1 MNSDNI
7 LSFIQRSIMEHTQ
20 EGRLLTEIILDTF
33 KLNGVL
39 VLEGDKLV
47 KSLELTSA
55 RWKIL
60 GALAYGSNPMT
71 VPDIARG
78 MGQSR
83 QAVQRISN
91 EMVEDGLLATLPNPE
106 HKRAKLVKLTDKG
119 AQAYSQA
126 MEKQIPWVNGLA
138 SDIKQTELEIAASV
152 LKNLIAQLDKNQI
165 G

>member
-1 MNSDNI
+1 
-7 LSFIQRSIMEHTQ
+7 MEHTQ
-20 EGRLLTEIILDTF
+20 EGRLLTQIILDTF

-71 VPDIARG
+71 VPDIARV

-91 EMVEDGLLATLPNPE
+91 EMVKDGLLTTLANPE